1 MATRKK
7 RPASG
12 NEGSGKRDEVLRI
25 ACEYFLSHGYH
36 GASINA
42 MARDSGI
49 SKESIYRYF
58 KGKEDLF
65 KAVIGHELELY
76 QSRIDTVNSYAEHHD
91 LEEALL
97 AFAEQMVQTLSA
109 DRTLSL
115 RRLIFHEATKSADV
129 GRHYFQIGPN
139 LAYST
144 LTKVFEKHRGKT
156 TFAPQDLARYF
167 IAMLL
172 QPLFLE
178 RECAIR
184 KPLKTAAARTY
195 AKRVVGDFLQAF
207 FRK

>member
-1 MATRKK
+1 MATK
-7 RPASG
+7 RRSDKA
-12 NEGSGKRDEVLRI
+12 NAGSGKRDEVLKI

-58 KGKEDLF
+58 DGKEELF

-76 QSRIDTVNSYAEHHD
+76 QSRIDNFNSYADHHD

-97 AFAEQMVQTLSA
+97 AFAEQMVLTLSS

-115 RRLIFHEATKSADV
+115 RRLIFHEATKSPEV
-129 GRHYFQIGPN
+129 GKHYFRIGPN

-144 LTKVFEKHRGKT
+144 LQKVFEAHRGKT
-156 TFAPQDLARYF
+156 AFAPQDLARYF

-184 KPLKTAAARTY
+184 KPLRNAAARTY
-195 AKRVVGDFLQAF
+195 AKRVVGDFLEAF
-207 FRK
+207 FRR